1 MSTGLSRSNPHSPR
15 SRQFRGRSRAAS
27 LPLLRCLIRVRI
39 TMLADATLSQRQ
51 RRPFNACHQPCCS
64 SPMCVEADDDDSGSS
79 GGASVTDGTKR
90 QRVDGMWRT
99 SEGAAPPPHP
109 PLVGNSTAVATALGG
124 ASGGASGGA
133 AGNESGGASGGA
145 AGNAAHGAR
154 GRGSLVGGQLSC
166 RSRRIYLRVAS
177 PAETSVGPL
186 SIPRPFDAQ
195 RRPVA
200 HQVTLRAARRTRRA
214 EHRAASPCTRTA
226 AACV

>member
-124 ASGGASGGA
+124 ATGGTLGGASAGGGGASRAAPSALGGLLCCATGCATGSATGCATGGASGGASGGA
-133 AGNESGGASGGA
+133 AVNESGGASGGA

-154 GRGSLVGGQLSC
+154 GRGAGKT
-166 RSRRIYLRVAS
+166 SRRRLGGGGALWAAS
-177 PAETSVGPL
+177 CL
-186 SIPRPFDAQ
+186 
-195 RRPVA
+195 VA
-200 HQVTLRAARRTRRA
+200 HG
-214 EHRAASPCTRTA
+214 
-226 AACV
+226 